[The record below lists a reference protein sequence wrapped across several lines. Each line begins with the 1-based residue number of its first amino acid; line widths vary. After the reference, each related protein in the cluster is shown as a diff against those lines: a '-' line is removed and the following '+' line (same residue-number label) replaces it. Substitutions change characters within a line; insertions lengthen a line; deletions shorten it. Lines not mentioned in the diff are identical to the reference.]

1 MANQKRISLVLVL
14 GLILGLAA
22 PAAAAEE
29 TTDAALGRVT
39 TIVKDTLQLDTDQYD
54 EFYSNRYED
63 GLVGIWS
70 LY

>member
-29 TTDAALGRVT
+29 TTDAALSRVT

-54 EFYSNRYED
+54 EFYGNRYED